1 MDARRRTN
9 ASCSRATAKV
19 RTRRCFQNRWWKRPK
34 ERPSSSTSTAI
45 DCTTASS
52 CALRSCGAQRRPT
65 STPTSSLNEGTPGL
79 TWPSMRGSSR
89 STTRRGTASQW
100 ARFLRGSSA
109 ARRKRTATA
118 TFTPS
123 RATES
128 RTSTCWR
135 ERSVG
140 STPSTRGPRSSARL
154 GTALF
159 RTLPRFSCKPSAR
172 GRPSKSSRGN
182 TASLTSCVAIPTL
195 SFHHT
200 VVSNTGCVF
209 RVLGTSGHRLITA
222 VKNRKAA
229 CHRVFG
235 APK

>member
-52 CALRSCGAQRRPT
+52 CALRSCGAQRR
-65 STPTSSLNEGTPGL
+65 
-79 TWPSMRGSSR
+79 PSMRGSSR

-209 RVLGTSGHRLITA
+209 RVGTSGHRLITA